1 MSQPGRAAHA
11 ASGTVLPLSLLPPP
25 AVATATAT
33 AKMILARRPGFETMT
48 PLPGIDHALQL
59 FSIDL
64 HKDT

>member
-1 MSQPGRAAHA
+1 M
-11 ASGTVLPLSLLPPP
+11 VLSLSLSLLPPP

>member
-11 ASGTVLPLSLLPPP
+11 ASGMVLPLSLLPPP
-25 AVATATAT
+25 AVATATA
-33 AKMILARRPGFETMT
+33 KMILAGRPGSETMT
-48 PLPGIDHALQL
+48 PLPGIDHGLQL

>member
-11 ASGTVLPLSLLPPP
+11 ASGMVLPLSLSLLPPP
-25 AVATATAT
+25 AVATAT

>member
-1 MSQPGRAAHA
+1 MLARCAPTSCEPRHRA
-11 ASGTVLPLSLLPPP
+11 SE
-25 AVATATAT
+25 
-33 AKMILARRPGFETMT
+33 MILVRRPGFETMT

>member
-1 MSQPGRAAHA
+1 M
-11 ASGTVLPLSLLPPP
+11 VLSLSLTLLPPP
-25 AVATATAT
+25 AVATAT

-59 FSIDL
+59 FSIHL